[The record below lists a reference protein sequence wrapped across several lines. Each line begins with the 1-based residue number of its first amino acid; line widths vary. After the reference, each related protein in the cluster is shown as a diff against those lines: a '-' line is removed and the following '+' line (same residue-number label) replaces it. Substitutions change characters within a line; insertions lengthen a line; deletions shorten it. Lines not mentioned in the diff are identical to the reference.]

1 VTENVNGH
9 RVEYVLAGQGS
20 PAVIFENGLG
30 GTLDHW
36 QPVVQEISRY
46 TTVLAY
52 NRPGYGDSE
61 TATTLRDGRHIVD
74 ELRALLASTGLKP
87 PYVLVGHSAGGLYM
101 QYFARRYP
109 REVAGLVLVDSTH
122 PQQFQG
128 KGALDANIRPRR
140 LVAAQSELELLN
152 ATGKFV
158 LALPPL
164 IGKPVIVLSALK
176 PLKVRG
182 EYADDANEK
191 RRNLVRL
198 YPGAKQLWLDSGH
211 RIQVEKPEAV
221 IEAVREVLAD
231 VKK

>member
-1 VTENVNGH
+1 
-9 RVEYVLAGQGS
+9 
-20 PAVIFENGLG
+20 
-30 GTLDHW
+30 
-36 QPVVQEISRY
+36 
-46 TTVLAY
+46 
-52 NRPGYGDSE
+52 
-61 TATTLRDGRHIVD
+61 
-74 ELRALLASTGLKP
+74 
-87 PYVLVGHSAGGLYM
+87 
-101 QYFARRYP
+101 
-109 REVAGLVLVDSTH
+109 VAGLVLVDSTH